1 MTHDRRARHPSDD
14 AGRLKTRQ
22 TLERVASPALSPSPP
37 PHRLPPSSSPSSTS
51 STPSLSAAAAS
62 DLQQPW
68 GQCKPATR
76 HASLMNLPHPIRRQ
90 NSAPHL
96 ANGDAHIPPHA
107 VRQSSGAIE
116 TDKGTIYVS
125 KPFRSGTSK
134 KLKAMITFTPRKSHF
149 DIENDSSRRNEFR
162 GFFTLFWMSLF
173 LSALSTYVRSI
184 DATGMPLPFDFF
196 NLFSRDAL
204 NLALSD
210 FAVVLSTFIAMPF
223 IQAVSKGYIRYY
235 WIGVAMQHVAQM
247 TLLLGVIKW
256 TFQRNWPWVQSG
268 YLTLHTLVMIMK
280 VHSYVSTNG
289 YLAHVNAQAQATIKR
304 LHALAEKSDGSY
316 EAAITTAQAHRKKL
330 DEEAAATA
338 ASSSTEVSQNG
349 TPMVPEGVTAT
360 YIDAAAAV
368 EIRQQMHLPTPSSPM
383 KNSATSNSPRAP
395 PPPSLKML
403 SPDLSSNH
411 ATPSDNALADAG
423 KLQTTGTSVLDPQS
437 VRKPNSPH
445 PLCDHPDEKIAGLAK
460 EYTEMEGELV
470 STGPAYVRWPENVT
484 YKNYAVYL
492 LIPTLVYEL
501 EYPRTDRIRPLY
513 VFEKTVATFGTFAL
527 LYTVTESFI
536 IPLTPNPEQSFWRS
550 LLDLSIPFMVAYLL
564 LFYIIFECICN
575 GFAELS
581 YFADRQFYDDWWNS
595 TSWDEFSRKWNKP
608 VHTFLLRHVYASTM
622 SSYKISRQSAM
633 FLTFLLSAAVH
644 ELVMAIVTKK
654 IRMYLFTLQLIQI
667 PLIAVGRLP
676 IIKRNKL
683 MGNIVFWCGL
693 YAGFPLLCVAYC
705 AY

>member
-1 MTHDRRARHPSDD
+1 MGETTQPNGDN
-14 AGRLKTRQ
+14 
-22 TLERVASPALSPSPP
+22 SP
-37 PHRLPPSSSPSSTS
+37 
-51 STPSLSAAAAS
+51 
-62 DLQQPW
+62 
-68 GQCKPATR
+68 
-76 HASLMNLPHPIRRQ
+76 LPHAARQ
-90 NSAPHL
+90 
-96 ANGDAHIPPHA
+96 
-107 VRQSSGAIE
+107 RSGAIE
-116 TDKGTIYVS
+116 TTDGTLYVS
-125 KPFRSGTSK
+125 RPFRSGTSK

-149 DIENDSSRRNEFR
+149 DIENVESRKNEFR
-162 GFFTLFWMSLF
+162 GFFTLFWISMF
-173 LSALSTYVRSI
+173 LLAVSTYVRSI
-184 DATGMPLPFDFF
+184 DATGMPLPFDFLS
-196 NLFSRDAL
+196 LFSRDAL

-210 FAVVLSTFIAMPF
+210 FALVLSTGLAVPF
-223 IQAVSKGYIRYY
+223 ALAIKNGYIKYY
-235 WIGVAMQHVAQM
+235 WTGVLIQHVWQT

-289 YLAHVNAQAQATIKR
+289 YLDHVDSQAQAALKE
-304 LHALAEKSDGSY
+304 LHRLAEESDGSY
-316 EAAITTAQAHRKKL
+316 ENAV
-330 DEEAAATA
+330 TA
-338 ASSSTEVSQNG
+338 AQVNRKALDQAALASSASSTRNG
-349 TPMVPEGVTAT
+349 TPNVPDGTTAT
-360 YIDAAAAV
+360 YIDPAAALALHTSATDV
-368 EIRQQMHLPTPSSPM
+368 LLMDGAMLPTTGNNVLNGDAV
-383 KNSATSNSPRAP
+383 K
-395 PPPSLKML
+395 
-403 SPDLSSNH
+403 H
-411 ATPSDNALADAG
+411 ANG
-423 KLQTTGTSVLDPQS
+423 
-437 VRKPNSPH
+437 PH
-445 PLCDHPDEKIAGLAK
+445 PLSYHPDEKIAALARD
-460 EYTEMEGELV
+460 YSEMEAELV
-470 STGPAYVRWPENVT
+470 SVGPENVRWPQNIT
-484 YKNYAVYL
+484 LKNFAVYQ

-536 IPLTPNPEQSFWRS
+536 IPLTPRPEQSFWRS
-550 LLDLSIPFMVAYLL
+550 LLDLSLPFMVAYLL

-595 TSWDEFSRKWNKP
+595 TSWEEFSRKWNKP

-654 IRMYLFTLQLIQI
+654 IRMYLFFMQLAQI

-676 IIKRNKL
+676 IIKRNQL
-683 MGNIVFWCGL
+683 MGNVIFWIGL